1 VIFFGIKIILALL
14 DNHVIPHPT
23 CLSAVTAKARQK
35 TLGKE
40 KLELNCDAKGVSV
53 AGQRLR
59 NSYQMGTN
67 GILYM
72 VDDLIL
78 PQKGQKYFFTLK

>member
-1 VIFFGIKIILALL
+1 ML

-23 CLSAVTAKARQK
+23 CLSAVTTKAKQK

-53 AGQRLR
+53 SGQRLR
-59 NSYQMGTN
+59 NSYQIGTN
-67 GILYM
+67 GLLYM

-78 PQKGQKYFFTLK
+78 PQKGQNKIIQNKKYQFYRDSIF